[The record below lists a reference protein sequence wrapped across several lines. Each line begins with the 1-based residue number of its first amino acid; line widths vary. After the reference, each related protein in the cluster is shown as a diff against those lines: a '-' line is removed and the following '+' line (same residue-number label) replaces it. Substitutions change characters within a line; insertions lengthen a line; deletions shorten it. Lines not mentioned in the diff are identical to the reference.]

1 MHRTPSGQLANTVNL
16 QIACNMHTH
25 TTHGETPAKSW
36 FTVLH
41 HSWLACLTEVW
52 QLYSVTCA
60 VPESTVLSA
69 AQTSNAAVLP
79 GRPRHKACPGDHKS
93 TSLIESGWLI
103 MQTPDAAAV
112 LVIPEVVHHH
122 LSGGPVCRR
131 RLEPCAQ
138 FTSNMKLEVC
148 FCPARLV
155 S

>member
-1 MHRTPSGQLANTVNL
+1 MHHA
-16 QIACNMHTH
+16 HTH
-25 TTHGETPAKSW
+25 YTWCNTCKILVYCASSLMVGSVSEIR
-36 FTVLH
+36 
-41 HSWLACLTEVW
+41 

-60 VPESTVLSA
+60 VPDPTVLS

-103 MQTPDAAAV
+103 MQTPDAGAV
-112 LVIPEVVHHH
+112 LVILKIVHHH
-122 LSGGPVCRR
+122 FSGGPVCRR

-148 FCPARLV
+148 LCPAH
-155 S
+155 